1 MPLQMVGLLNLAAA
15 AFHFG
20 GARPR
25 DSKITLHASA
35 RVVSPYYIACNLIT
49 CPWTLHQT
57 IPLDDKP
64 LLGHARL
71 GRSIWGVLPRRC
83 KVLLQMPTPQSAPS
97 PHYTSTRGNFWS
109 PTYVVPATP
118 YTMFLPAVYPWYGE
132 LFGQLDYRRTK
143 LPIVKR
149 VDLRPNGTIREGWG
163 LERDVLQAWENL
175 ETLLQKVLLAMAEHN
190 CLPVA
195 DPYIIFGLPYRW
207 GYKNLYPTENAART
221 VIFHARTGFL
231 PLLANLS
238 MFFWCMHVRYLI
250 KDAGAR
256 LERTNPPDASD
267 WRRRVCEISGV
278 HLAALA
284 DLENSAAGDLTI
296 PRIGGII
303 DFTPGKDPT
312 SATTSWNMQFLI
324 PSIIATRLP
333 VPLYISWGEIEGLP
347 EIFIPHGLEYMKFV
361 PDAHEVGYL
370 HSLPG
375 NVAFSCWTRSI
386 DYVTRKQVLS
396 SCRDSDPIIASPA
409 KAAVL
414 RSRSPDVSKF
424 PAVEPGSG
432 QRQGE
437 HMADFFL
444 RRQKV
449 RQEKAVHET
458 PDARARREQRERD
471 VLKGGSPGKGGPRVF
486 IWEEIDGHYIRQA
499 AGRSKYASYWN
510 DHGPEQRRYDSY
522 YNEWDLCEDFGDDP
536 SDDED
541 ANYLVP
547 LQIEEDILADYQML
561 PETEGGGM
569 EDGEVYSSEADLKR
583 IHGIPDL
590 PPATGSDV
598 ISVARIALVF
608 KNMVH
613 LRFGC
618 TLPEDRL
625 ESDLT
630 LPSVIVANKLLGGG
644 EIMSSEDELY
654 NFRLFLAHCK
664 EAKSLSGIPSVLLDF
679 HQLNSELYDDW
690 TVQVRRAVL
699 NNELYYLI
707 SEKEREQ
714 WRGLCIVVQSA
725 TTALEIVRQGWGPS
739 LRDVMDQ
746 LLSRGIGF
754 KTCCQFEVL
763 SLEPLGRNFRYSGL
777 GFRPPNYKPDLTD
790 YHTYTS
796 FADQVTT
803 HLSMEPVC
811 GMAIPQYA
819 YWDDCLTEQEI
830 DLICGIYHVSTG
842 QGGDST
848 QVAKVSWWP
857 KPLAFDASGINVGW
871 WTPQWEKWYQT
882 RLQQLESGRGTLANH
897 EKWKHNIK
905 FERLGPPYT
914 KGIEKSAARILETL
928 RPAEVTRSDFKS
940 TQVGEVEDLF
950 KAQNWLNSQLCDRN
964 VTASHAVTVVTFRFI
979 LLACSEDNE
988 YKYRQRKSVGSRA
1001 GWDFEDE
1008 PAVARITSKNTLEA
1022 YTYNLR
1028 NVISEARGQ
1037 VRGRRQDKA
1046 RERRQRHHQM
1056 ARQVLVGF
1064 SGAEVGTLCV
1074 AIPIERS
1081 KEEYEKQKGLEAIAN
1096 PIIQKLYGA
1105 GGVPG
1110 GGVPGGEGFLGGA
1123 GGTPGGVRG
1132 RSQR

>member
-1 MPLQMVGLLNLAAA
+1 
-15 AFHFG
+15 
-20 GARPR
+20 
-25 DSKITLHASA
+25 
-35 RVVSPYYIACNLIT
+35 
-49 CPWTLHQT
+49 
-57 IPLDDKP
+57 
-64 LLGHARL
+64 
-71 GRSIWGVLPRRC
+71 
-83 KVLLQMPTPQSAPS
+83 
-97 PHYTSTRGNFWS
+97 
-109 PTYVVPATP
+109 
-118 YTMFLPAVYPWYGE
+118 MFLPAVYPWYGE

-303 DFTPGKDPT
+303 DFTRGKDPT

-396 SCRDSDPIIASPA
+396 SCRNSDPYIASPA

-449 RQEKAVHET
+449 QQEKAVHET

-486 IWEEIDGHYIRQA
+486 IWEEIDGHYIWQA

-714 WRGLCIVVQSA
+714 WRGFCIVVQSA

-790 YHTYTS
+790 YHTYVSLRRKFLHNVFRGPSDDAFINGTCLWDGHS
-796 FADQVTT
+796 T
-803 HLSMEPVC
+803 
-811 GMAIPQYA
+811 YA

-928 RPAEVTRSDFKS
+928 RP
-940 TQVGEVEDLF
+940 
-950 KAQNWLNSQLCDRN
+950 
-964 VTASHAVTVVTFRFI
+964 FI

-1008 PAVARITSKNTLEA
+1008 PAVARIRPRTLSRRTHTTCGTSSAKLADKFEAADKTKLESA
-1022 YTYNLR
+1022 VNDTIKFKWLDESY
-1028 NVISEARGQ
+1028 
-1037 VRGRRQDKA
+1037 
-1046 RERRQRHHQM
+1046 
-1056 ARQVLVGF
+1056 
-1064 SGAEVGTLCV
+1064 V